1 MASTSLSDKNYFGA
15 SNVARKKIYNDL
27 KLSLVEHPVNH
38 SIASQVNDIE
48 AVKNALQNLILTN
61 TNEKP
66 FMPTYGGNLRA
77 LLFEPADIL
86 TGLALKSSI
95 LKAIYR
101 YEPRVS
107 DVTVQV
113 LDDLDRNA
121 YYITIGFSVI
131 ATGASSDTSFY
142 IDRLQ

>member
-1 MASTSLSDKNYFGA
+1 MASASLSDKNYFGA

-27 KLSLVEHPVNH
+27 KLSLVEHPINH
-38 SIASQVNDIE
+38 SVASQVNDIE

-61 TNEKP
+61 THEKP

-107 DVTVQV
+107 EVTVQV
-113 LDDLDRNA
+113 IDDMDRNA
-121 YYITIGFSVI
+121 YYITIGFNVI

>member
-1 MASTSLSDKNYFGA
+1 MASDPLSDKNYFGA

-27 KLSLVEHPVNH
+27 KLSLVEHPINH
-38 SIASQVNDIE
+38 SIACQVNDIE

-66 FMPTYGGNLRA
+66 FMPTFGGNLRA

-86 TGLALKSSI
+86 TGLALKSTI
-95 LKAIYR
+95 LQTVYK

-107 DVTVQV
+107 EVTVQV
-113 LDDLDRNA
+113 FDDADRNA
-121 YYITIGFSVI
+121 YYVTIGFNVI
-131 ATGASSDTSFY
+131 TAGVSTETSFY
-142 IDRLQ
+142 IDRL

>member
-1 MASTSLSDKNYFGA
+1 MAASLSDKNYFGA

-27 KLSLVEHPVNH
+27 KLSLVEHPINH
-38 SIASQVNDIE
+38 SVASQVNDIE

-61 TNEKP
+61 NNEKP
-66 FMPTYGGNLRA
+66 FMPNYGGNIRA

-95 LKAIYR
+95 LQSIYR
-101 YEPRVS
+101 YEPRVNQ
-107 DVTVQV
+107 VAVQV
-113 LDDLDRNA
+113 FDDGDKNA
-121 YYITIGFSVI
+121 YYITIGFNVI
-131 ATGASSDTSFY
+131 ASGVSADTSFY